1 MALGDAPD
9 RGRRLDQLKAEQERG
24 QSDHRRIWTLKGAT
38 WAGRSFL
45 VVARPELGA
54 EGRDRTADT
63 GFFRPVLYQLSY
75 LGPGNRSGRRRVPTV
90 YRSAAGGRSGKSTE
104 AAPPSDAR
112 SAATVLGREQRPG
125 LRARAPSPRR
135 GPGPK

>member
-1 MALGDAPD
+1 MDV
-9 RGRRLDQLKAEQERG
+9 RRLLRSGAPSYALLRPQLWSKLWSIEPSSQRWVV
-24 QSDHRRIWTLKGAT
+24 SV
-38 WAGRSFL
+38 RSNS
-45 VVARPELGA
+45 GA